1 MKLFSPNLASVEFV
15 NKKLNKVQRTKM
27 KTETEDKCLTTEMQN
42 ELNSNGNETLTQNT
56 NAKNLVNNNH
66 NNNKY
71 IL

>member
-15 NKKLNKVQRTKM
+15 HKKLNKVQRTKM

-56 NAKNLVNNNH
+56 NAKNLVSNNH
-66 NNNKY
+66 NNNK
-71 IL
+71 

>member
-15 NKKLNKVQRTKM
+15 HKKLNKVQRTKM

>member
-1 MKLFSPNLASVEFV
+1 
-15 NKKLNKVQRTKM
+15 M

-66 NNNKY
+66 NNNK
-71 IL
+71 